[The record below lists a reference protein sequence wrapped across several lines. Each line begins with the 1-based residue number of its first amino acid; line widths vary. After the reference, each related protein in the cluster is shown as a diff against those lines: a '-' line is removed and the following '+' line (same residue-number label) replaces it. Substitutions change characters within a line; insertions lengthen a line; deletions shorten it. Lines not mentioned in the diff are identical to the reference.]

1 MQDYTRYVNQARM
14 QFLAEYEKL
23 LIAEIERTERGMQEA
38 MQQFADMRDRNMQA
52 QFKLIALHAGRQS
65 FVDWRA

>member
-23 LIAEIERTERGMQEA
+23 LIAEIERTEIGMQEA
-38 MQQFADMRDRNMQA
+38 MQQFADMRERN
-52 QFKLIALHAGRQS
+52 IAARQQLAALRAGRCS
-65 FVDWRA
+65 HA